1 MKVLLLEGLDNVGK
15 STIANELITR
25 YKEKYNILFM
35 HSRSPKPQEGVDPL
49 TYQTAEFLM
58 KADIAGYMAMYE
70 ESKTPWIVNPNAHC
84 LSETLC
90 IFDRSWLDEYVYGQI
105 YRNEKPEDIFDMIK
119 FCFRHLTYDE
129 LAHKVEPI
137 IVYLDASPEFS
148 IAKDDGKSFT
158 SNIEQYNEKL
168 YQVTKEY
175 NLFMSVLDLCES
187 NNFCKTLMVNVQDGD
202 NYRPLDNI
210 IDDISKQLKL

>member
-1 MKVLLLEGLDNVGK
+1 MKVLFLEGLDNVGK
-15 STIANELITR
+15 STVANELMTR

-49 TYQTAEFLM
+49 TYQSIEFFM
-58 KADIAGYMAMYE
+58 KADIAAHMAMYE
-70 ESKTPWIVNPNAHC
+70 ECKDTYIPENKKHP

-105 YRNEKPEDIFDMIK
+105 YRNEKPEDILDMIK
-119 FCFRHLTYDE
+119 FCFRHLTYDV
-129 LAHKVEPI
+129 LVHKVEPVM
-137 IVYLDASPEFS
+137 VYLDASPEFS

-158 SNIEQYNEKL
+158 SNIEEYNEKL
-168 YQVTKEY
+168 YQVKREY
-175 NLFMSVLDLCES
+175 NLFMSVMNICEM
-187 NNFCKTLMVNVQDGD
+187 NNLCKTLMVNVQDGD

>member
-1 MKVLLLEGLDNVGK
+1 MKVLFLEGLDNVGK
-15 STIANELITR
+15 STVANELMTR

-49 TYQTAEFLM
+49 TYQGIEFFM
-58 KADIAGYMAMYE
+58 KADVAGHMAMYE
-70 ESKTPWIVNPNAHC
+70 ECKDTYIPENKKHP

-105 YRNEKPEDIFDMIK
+105 YRNEKPEDILSMIK
-119 FCFRHLTYDE
+119 FCFRQLTYDE
-129 LAHKVEPI
+129 LAHKVEPVM
-137 IVYLDASPEFS
+137 VYLDASPEFS

-158 SNIEQYNEKL
+158 SNIEEYNEKL
-168 YQVTKEY
+168 YQVKREY
-175 NLFMSVLDLCES
+175 NLFMSVLNICEM
-187 NNFCKTLMVNVQDGD
+187 NNFCKTLIVNVQDGD

-210 IDDISKQLKL
+210 IEDISKQLKL